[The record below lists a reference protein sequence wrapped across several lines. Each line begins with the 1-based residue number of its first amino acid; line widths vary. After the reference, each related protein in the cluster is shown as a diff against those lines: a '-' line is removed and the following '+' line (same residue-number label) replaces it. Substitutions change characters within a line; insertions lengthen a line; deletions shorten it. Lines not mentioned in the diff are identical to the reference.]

1 MWMFGTNFQRAL
13 AIATLLVPGLASAQ
27 DYPTRPVTV
36 IVPFAA
42 GGPSDTIA
50 RLTSEYMGRSLG
62 QQFVIENVGGA
73 GGTIG
78 AARVARSAP
87 DGYTLLV
94 THITLPASA
103 TLYKNLPYNTADSFE
118 AVGLI
123 NMGPYALIARKDYAP
138 NSATEL
144 LATLR
149 KDGDKVRMGHAG
161 VGSASHLCT
170 LLLGSAAGF
179 KPTDVPYRGT
189 GPAMQDLVAGNI
201 DVMCD
206 QTTNSLPQI
215 QGKAVK
221 AYAVT
226 SIKRVPQLPAL
237 PTLGESGAKS
247 FHMPVRHGIYAP
259 KGTPK
264 AIVDKLNGALQK
276 AVSDPAVIARFE
288 QLSNYP
294 FPPELRSPE
303 AHAPRFKADVAKW
316 REVITAA
323 GVSAAN

>member
-1 MWMFGTNFQRAL
+1 MLGSVSRWAL
-13 AIATLLVPGLASAQ
+13 AAAMLLVPGFASAQ

-50 RLTSEYMGRSLG
+50 RLTAEYMGRALG

-78 AARVARSAP
+78 AARVARAAP

-94 THITLPASA
+94 THIALPASA
-103 TLYKNLPYNTADSFE
+103 TLYKNLPYDTANAFE
-118 AVGLI
+118 ALGFI
-123 NMGPYALIARKDYAP
+123 NMGPYALIAYKNYPP
-138 NSATEL
+138 NTVAEL

-215 QGKAVK
+215 EGKAVK

-226 SIKRVPQLPAL
+226 SIKRVPQLPDL
-237 PTLGESGAKS
+237 PTLDGSGVKG
-247 FHMPVRHGIYAP
+247 FDMTVWHGLYAP

-264 AIVDKLNGALQK
+264 AIIDKLNAALQK
-276 AVSDPAVIARFE
+276 TVNEPNVIARFE

-294 FPPELRSPE
+294 FPPEQRSAE
-303 AHAPRFKADVAKW
+303 VHAARFKADVAKW

-323 GVSAAN
+323 GVSGAGY